1 MLKQEFEKMMFLDG
15 AEVSADFFE
24 AVNKDYMTTDETK
37 EQYIARVFGTNARR
51 VGDVECAF
59 KYHIKRLKEGGQEMK
74 NIAAI
79 YKEPDNVEQAVTRL
93 KMTLQNFAGD
103 NGDLKAILDRH
114 TFGFEEL
121 LTLLESSL
129 AAQKEELDRLRKDA
143 KRLTKRIDS
152 LAQAQLF

>member
-1 MLKQEFEKMMFLDG
+1 MFLDG

-24 AVNKDYMTTDETK
+24 AVNKDYMTTNETK
-37 EQYIARVFGTNARR
+37 EQYIARVFGTNTLRR
-51 VGDVECAF
+51 VQDAEWVF
-59 KYHIKRLKEGGQEMK
+59 DYYIKHHEEERKMK

-93 KMTLQNFAGD
+93 KMTLQKFAGD
-103 NGDLKAILDRH
+103 NGDLRAILDRH
-114 TFGFEEL
+114 TFSFDEL

>member
-1 MLKQEFEKMMFLDG
+1 MLKQEFEKMMFLDS

-51 VGDVECAF
+51 VQDVECAF
-59 KYHIKRLKEGGQEMK
+59 KYHIKRQEGEQEMK
-74 NIAAI
+74 NIAVI
-79 YKEPDNVEQAVTRL
+79 YTEPDNVEQATTRL
-93 KMTLQNFAGD
+93 KMVLQEFAGD

-114 TFGFEEL
+114 TFRFEEL

>member
-1 MLKQEFEKMMFLDG
+1 MLKQEFEKMMFSDG

-51 VGDVECAF
+51 VQDVVLAF
-59 KYHIKRLKEGGQEMK
+59 KHHISKEGGQEMK
-74 NIAAI
+74 NIAVI
-79 YKEPDNVEQAVTRL
+79 YTEPDNVEQATTRL
-93 KMTLQNFAGD
+93 KMVLQEFAGD

-114 TFGFEEL
+114 TFRFEEL